1 MFELRRPSGRLFYWL
16 LSAAMMTATAEAQ
29 GPATTTI
36 AESMFNGRTGSDKRD
51 AAMSFVE
58 AAISMGD
65 ALANGQIVD
74 ADKFKTGL
82 GKVIDGA
89 VECLNASVWAKK

>member
-1 MFELRRPSGRLFYWL
+1 MDFLSKLLQGIAFVPAVVNGIESLFSGR
-16 LSAAMMTATAEAQ
+16 A
-29 GPATTTI
+29 G
-36 AESMFNGRTGSDKRD
+36 GDKRD

-58 AAISMGD
+58 AAINVGT
-65 ALANGQIVD
+65 AVANRDIVD
-74 ADKFKTGL
+74 EAKFKDGL